1 MAASYKRRV
10 HPRKFYEA
18 PISYA
23 TYRMKDY
30 CDATMYNYSRGG
42 MYFESDQE
50 LRPGWPLYIKMINF
64 MPESYTPGA
73 YRTYIAE
80 VVWTKRIAEMPVY
93 GTGVKYM
100 AKGCILTDLRNVS
113 ASDRIP
119 CDLCGDKVR
128 LAEMH
133 ETDDSLHLCLN
144 CFKQLGMLVGG
155 KLKDSIL
162 KFAVGNV
169 I

>member
-1 MAASYKRRV
+1 MARYFTRRV

-18 PISYA
+18 PIMYA

-42 MYFESDQE
+42 MYFESELE
-50 LRPGWPLYIKMINF
+50 LRPGLPVYIKMINF

-80 VVWTKRIAEMPVY
+80 VVWTKKNAEMPVY

-100 AKGCILTDLRNVS
+100 AKGCILTDCRNIS
-113 ASDRIP
+113 ASDRIS
-119 CDLCGDKVR
+119 CDLCGDKVS
-128 LAEMH
+128 LAEIH

-144 CFKQLGMLVGG
+144 CFKQLGALVSG

-169 I
+169 V